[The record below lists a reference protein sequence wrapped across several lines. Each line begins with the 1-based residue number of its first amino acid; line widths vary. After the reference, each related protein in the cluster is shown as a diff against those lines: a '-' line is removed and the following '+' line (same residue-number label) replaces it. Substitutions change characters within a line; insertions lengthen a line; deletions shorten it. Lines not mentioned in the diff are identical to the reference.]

1 MNPADIVMLL
11 RKLTIPFRLFEHEAV
26 FTTTESSKLKVD
38 IPGALTKQLLMKE
51 RNGDRVILAI
61 VMHDK
66 KVDMKKFAKL
76 LESKPLE
83 FSSAELMMELLHVT
97 PGSVTPFGLIFD
109 STHRIEVIVDVDAW
123 NIGQFQ
129 FHPLINTVTITLDQE
144 GFEKFLRHTGH
155 DFFLRT
161 IPSKIT

>member
-1 MNPADIVMLL
+1 M
-11 RKLTIPFRLFEHEAV
+11 
-26 FTTTESSKLKVD
+26 
-38 IPGALTKQLLMKE
+38 
-51 RNGDRVILAI
+51 
-61 VMHDK
+61 
-66 KVDMKKFAKL
+66 
-76 LESKPLE
+76 
-83 FSSAELMMELLHVT
+83 
-97 PGSVTPFGLIFD
+97 TPFGLIFD

-155 DFFLRT
+155 NFFLRT